1 MSRRPGPVTASVHRA
16 ADHVLVRWTS
26 GDAEGSCRFDHLPG
40 TAPAWLGSAD
50 ELLEGADRR
59 LEGRVLD
66 AVAELARSEGLQLGL
81 WHDDQG
87 VELLV

>member
-1 MSRRPGPVTASVHRA
+1 MSRGQPVAASLDRG
-16 ADHVLVRWTS
+16 ADHLLVRWS
-26 GDAEGSCRFDHLPG
+26 AGDRTGSCRFDRLPG
-40 TAPAWLGSAD
+40 TAPEWLGSAE

-66 AVAELARSEGLQLGL
+66 AVAELARAEGVELGI

>member
-1 MSRRPGPVTASVHRA
+1 VSRGQPVEVTLVRA
-16 ADHVLVRWTS
+16 ADHVLVQWRA
-26 GDAEGSCRFDHLPG
+26 GDVGGSCRFDHLPG

-50 ELLEGADRR
+50 DLLDGAGRR

-66 AVAELARSEGLQLGL
+66 AVAEIARAEGLDLGI

>member
-1 MSRRPGPVTASVHRA
+1 MSRNRPVSASLERA
-16 ADHVLVRWTS
+16 GEHVVVRWS
-26 GDAEGSCRFDHLPG
+26 AGDRDGTCRFDHLPG
-40 TAPAWLGSAD
+40 TAPEWLGSAD

-66 AVAELARSEGLQLGL
+66 AVAELARSEGLELGI

-87 VELLV
+87 VELLI

>member
-1 MSRRPGPVTASVHRA
+1 MSGRPGPVEVHVDRA
-16 ADHVLVRWTS
+16 GDHVVVSWAA

-40 TAPAWLGSAD
+40 TTPEWLGSAD

-66 AVAELARSEGLQLGL
+66 AVAEVARTQGLELGI
-81 WHDDQG
+81 WHDDEG
-87 VELLV
+87 VEVL

>member
-1 MSRRPGPVTASVHRA
+1 MAASLERA
-16 ADHVLVRWTS
+16 GDHLLVRWS
-26 GDAEGSCRFDHLPG
+26 AGGAEGACRFDHLPG

-66 AVAELARSEGLQLGL
+66 AVARLAHDEGLELGI